1 MIPHGD
7 ILPVHEMPGSR
18 LANMPLAVHKMF
30 NKLFFLVFLALL
42 LAVPRPAHAYL
53 DANTGSLI
61 LQILVGG
68 LAGVALVGKL
78 AWHRIARFF
87 GLARP
92 EDEED

>member
-1 MIPHGD
+1 MALTVD
-7 ILPVHEMPGSR
+7 R
-18 LANMPLAVHKMF
+18 MF
-30 NKLFFLVFLALL
+30 NKLVLLVFLALL
-42 LAVPRPAHAYL
+42 LAAPRPAHAYL

-87 GLARP
+87 GFDQP
-92 EDEED
+92 EDEQD